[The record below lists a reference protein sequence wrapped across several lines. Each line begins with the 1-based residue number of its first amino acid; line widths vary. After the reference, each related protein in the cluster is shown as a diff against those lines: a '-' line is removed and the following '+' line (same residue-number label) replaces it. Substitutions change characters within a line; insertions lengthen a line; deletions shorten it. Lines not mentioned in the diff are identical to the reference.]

1 MYSIYLDVFRSRVPE
16 MAGVG
21 FMRPDII
28 SGPRREE
35 RALPY
40 PPLCPESG
48 DGLGRNGEGKGEEG
62 EKDQLAN
69 IYDHSGATRYL

>member
-1 MYSIYLDVFRSRVPE
+1 

-48 DGLGRNGEGKGEEG
+48 DGLGEMGREKGRGERISWP
-62 EKDQLAN
+62 
-69 IYDHSGATRYL
+69 IYRTIQGLPDTYNR